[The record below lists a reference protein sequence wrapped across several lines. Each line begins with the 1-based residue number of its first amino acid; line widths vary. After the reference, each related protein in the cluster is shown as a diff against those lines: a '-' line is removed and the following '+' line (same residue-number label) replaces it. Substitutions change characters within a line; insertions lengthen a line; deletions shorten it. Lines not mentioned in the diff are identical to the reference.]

1 VKLPDSIELVAR
13 IRYHSRSYLA
23 LVQRDEAYQAL
34 RQSQQQLLE
43 SNMELRRL
51 TNSDGLTGLGNRRYF
66 DEYLNAEWMRA
77 RRDGREIS
85 MLMIDVD
92 HFKAYNDT
100 YGHIAGDEALKR
112 VANTIFASCDRSTDL
127 AARFGGEEFALVLPG
142 TPAGSARLAAE
153 KLRRAVEAM
162 QIPQKDTGSG
172 PWLTVSIGTATAI
185 PVEAQPCTD
194 LIQVADRGL
203 YQAKRLGRNRVVPG
217 QMPAAAE

>member
-1 VKLPDSIELVAR
+1 
-13 IRYHSRSYLA
+13 
-23 LVQRDEAYQAL
+23 
-34 RQSQQQLLE
+34 
-43 SNMELRRL
+43 MELRRL

-66 DEYLNAEWMRA
+66 DEYLNAEWQRA

-92 HFKAYNDT
+92 HFKSYNDT

-142 TPAGSARLAAE
+142 TPAGSARLVAE

-162 QIPQKDTGSG
+162 QIPQKDSGGG
-172 PWLTVSIGTATAI
+172 PWLTISVGTATAL
-185 PVEAQPCTD
+185 PGEDQPCTD

-203 YQAKRLGRNRVVPG
+203 YQAKRQGRNRVVQG
-217 QMPAAAE
+217 AL